1 MTEQHFEVIIIGA
14 GAVGLTCAIEA
25 TKRGYSY
32 LMIDKGC
39 LVNSIFHFPTN
50 MTFFSTSERLEIGG
64 VPFIS
69 HGYKPTRREALEYY
83 RRVKEK
89 WGLKTALYEKVL
101 KVSGSEGD
109 FWVNTTKDKYHAN
122 AIIVAT
128 GFYDHPNM
136 LGVPGEALPKVK
148 HYFDEPH
155 PYIFQRLAV
164 VGGGNSAVD
173 AALETFRR
181 SADVTMIIRESKLK
195 DSVKYWVK
203 PDIEN
208 RIREGVIKA
217 YFNSEIT
224 EIREKEIDVQTPDGK
239 ITLQNDYV
247 LAMTGYHPD
256 YRFLR
261 QLGIEISA
269 DESQTPFYHPE
280 TFETNRR
287 GIFMAGV
294 VCGGMRTGRW
304 FIENAHEHAIK
315 IYDCL
320 DQRRK

>member
-1 MTEQHFEVIIIGA
+1 MTMQHFDVIIIGA
-14 GAVGLTCAIEA
+14 GAVGLTCGIEA

-32 LMIDKGC
+32 LLIDKGC

-50 MTFFSTSERLEIGG
+50 MTFFSTSERLEIGD

-89 WGLKTALYEKVL
+89 WHLNTALYEKVL
-101 KVSGSEGD
+101 TVSGNDGD
-109 FWVNTTKDKYHAN
+109 FWVTTTKEKYHAK

-128 GFYDHPNM
+128 GFYDHPNK
-136 LGVPGEALPKVK
+136 LGVPGEELSKVK

-155 PYIFQRLAV
+155 PYIFQHIAV
-164 VGGGNSAVD
+164 VGAGNSAVD
-173 AALETFRR
+173 VALETFRR
-181 SADVTMIIRESKLK
+181 SADVSMIIRENQLK

-208 RIREGVIKA
+208 RIKEGAIKA
-217 YFNSEIT
+217 YFNSTIT

-256 YRFLR
+256 YSFLR
-261 QLGIEISA
+261 QLGIEISG
-269 DESQTPFYHPE
+269 DDSKTPFYYPE

-304 FIENAHEHAIK
+304 FIENAHDHAVK

-320 DQRRK
+320 DKRLK